1 MSARVNILFILG
13 FCVMSSGC
21 FLECEDITLGQTQS
35 ADGVYGARAFYIDC
49 GAVGEFSLNIRLTK
63 KIAYG
68 YTSQRDVLNV
78 MGRFTA
84 RFDWPQSRLLR
95 VTITCDG
102 ADQCTGDDVANLR
115 KALASSDRDW
125 RELKIEYILQ

>member
-1 MSARVNILFILG
+1 MA
-13 FCVMSSGC
+13 SSGC
-21 FLECEDITLGQTQS
+21 LVDCEDITLAQTQS
-35 ADGVYGARAFYIDC
+35 ADGVYGARAYYIDC
-49 GAVGEFSLNIRLTK
+49 GAVGSFSLNIRLTTK
-63 KIAYG
+63 VAYG
-68 YTSQRDVLNV
+68 YTSRRDVLNV

-84 RFDWPQSRLLR
+84 RFDWQQSRLLR
-95 VTITCDG
+95 VTITCAG